1 MALKYWEV
9 EPGFLKLVAST
20 CNPCPEDLF
29 QSMILV
35 NYLRTLAHQKRLHK
49 RRQAGTRMVIAKI
62 LAFSA
67 SDYAVNM
74 CRFAGWDTTGK
85 SVGFADDGGLPGTS
99 STNANSL
106 AAESMSASPSA
117 SPDQSSANH
126 DVWLSV
132 ATAYRA
138 AVLLYAVRTL
148 VVDSN
153 DDTALL
159 LPQEASVSVQ
169 EIRQNGRET
178 LGGTLSSVFSNQ
190 DVMYKVGRLVLW
202 PLFILGME
210 VDHRDT
216 AMQELFVE
224 SFSMLSQAMG
234 TLGPL
239 GAVEELEHKWKID
252 AQRVDGSHITWDD
265 YFEGRDDYIC
275 F

>member
-29 QSMILV
+29 QSIILV
-35 NYLRTLAHQKRLHK
+35 NYLRTLARQKRLHK

-62 LAFSA
+62 LAFSPP
-67 SDYAVNM
+67 DYAAQM
-74 CRFAGWDTTGK
+74 RRFTGWDTTGK
-85 SVGFADDGGLPGTS
+85 SVGFADDDESPCTS
-99 STNANSL
+99 STGANNPAGK
-106 AAESMSASPSA
+106 AASHE
-117 SPDQSSANH
+117 DSSVGQ

-138 AVLLYAVRTL
+138 AVLLYALRTL

-153 DDTALL
+153 DDAALL
-159 LPQEASVSVQ
+159 LPQEASVGVQ
-169 EIRQNGRET
+169 GIRKHAQEA
-178 LGGTLSSVFSNQ
+178 LGDTLSSVFSNHQ
-190 DVMYKVGRLVLW
+190 IMYKIGRMVLW

-210 VDHRDT
+210 IDHRDT
-216 AMQELFVE
+216 AVQELFVD

-239 GAVEELEHKWKID
+239 GAVEELEHKWKMD
-252 AQRVDGSHITWDD
+252 AERVDGPHIAWDD